1 MYCIIVRVKGRQ
13 KTVRIKEARKMRN
26 ISGPVLAEKIG
37 ITSQFLYDIENG
49 KCRARVDLLEKI
61 ANELNVSLDYLV
73 GRTDDP
79 RPLPNPDD
87 LKKLEE
93 LRETIELAFQQFREI
108 MEKYSSPKN
117 VG

>member
-1 MYCIIVRVKGRQ
+1 M
-13 KTVRIKEARKMRN
+13 RIKEARKMRN
-26 ISGPVLAEKIG
+26 ISGPALAEKIG

-61 ANELNVSLDYLV
+61 ANELSVSLDYLV

-79 RPLPNPDD
+79 RPLPNPED

-93 LRETIELAFQQFREI
+93 LRVTIEQAFHQFREI
-108 MEKYSSPKN
+108 MEKYSNPKN
-117 VG
+117 VD